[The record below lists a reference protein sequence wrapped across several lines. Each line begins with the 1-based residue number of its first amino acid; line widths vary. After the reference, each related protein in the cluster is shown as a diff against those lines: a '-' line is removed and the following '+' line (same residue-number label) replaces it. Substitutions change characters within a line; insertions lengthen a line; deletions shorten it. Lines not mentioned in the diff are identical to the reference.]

1 MAQAPKNNDFARIA
15 AGVNPSSFLDYKVY
29 LESLYLA
36 MKAKTSRYS
45 YAKFAQDL
53 GFNASNILHQIV
65 RGHRPLTVKA
75 AQKIIDALDLRGVEK
90 KYLLLLIQYNNATA
104 VTERESLFN
113 KLVDVKNEVLPT
125 TEDKSWLE
133 FFSEWYH
140 PVVRELVGLPE
151 FKSDP
156 EWISD
161 QIMPRIRPEQAK
173 KSLELLANLGLIVW
187 DKEKRRY
194 QQTEKRIVTG
204 QRVRGIGFTRYH
216 QHMIDMGKESLT
228 RVSGSARD
236 ISAVTVSVDL
246 ITYQKMKAMAHEF
259 QMKMLDVAETAA
271 EPDRI
276 YQLNI
281 QLFPFTK

>member
-1 MAQAPKNNDFARIA
+1 MAQAPKKYDFAGIA

-36 MKAKTSRYS
+36 LKLKVARYS
-45 YAKFAQDL
+45 YGKFAEDL
-53 GFNASNILHQIV
+53 GFNASNIMHQIV

-75 AQKIIDALDLRGVEK
+75 AQRIIDAIGLRGTEK
-90 KYLLLLIQYNNATA
+90 KYLLLLVQYNNSTA
-104 VTERESLFN
+104 VNERESLFN
-113 KLVDVKNEVLPT
+113 KLVEVKNEVLPT

-133 FFSEWYH
+133 FFSEWFH

-173 KSLELLANLGLIVW
+173 KSLELLERLGLILW
-187 DKEKRRY
+187 DEKNNRY
-194 QQTEKRIVTG
+194 VQTEKRIVTG

-228 RVSGSARD
+228 RVPGSARD

-259 QMKMLDVAETAA
+259 QMKMLDVAETAS